1 VTNGPDP
8 GVEPDRGLV
17 RDVLSGTITPES
29 DPWVFAED
37 ALLFAVRRLEEDDPE
52 WLLAQL
58 ADRSIAFERRRAVF
72 AGTLHV
78 RAAAE
83 RSLRLERPRGV
94 WD

>member
-1 VTNGPDP
+1 MTNARDP
-8 GVEPDRGLV
+8 GVELDRGLV

-29 DPWVFAED
+29 DPWVFRED

-58 ADRSIAFERRRAVF
+58 ADRGIPFERRRAVF
-72 AGTLHV
+72 AGTLRV
-78 RAAAE
+78 RAEAE
-83 RSLRLERPRGV
+83 RLLRLERPHGV